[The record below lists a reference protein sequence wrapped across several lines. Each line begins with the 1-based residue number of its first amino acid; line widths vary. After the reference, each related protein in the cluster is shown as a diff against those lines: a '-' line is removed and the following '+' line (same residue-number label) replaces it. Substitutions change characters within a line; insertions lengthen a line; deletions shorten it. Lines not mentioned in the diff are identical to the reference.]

1 MTSRPVYLDN
11 QATTPMDPSVREAM
25 WPWLC
30 EQFGNPHS
38 SDHGFGWEAS
48 RAVGEAR
55 ARVAQLVNADDDE
68 IVFTSGATEACNLAL
83 RGVAGREGNGRKN
96 RIVTVATEHPA
107 VLETVQDLGRS
118 GFDAVV
124 LPVGANGLVDLVELE
139 SATDERTLL
148 VSVMAVNNEIGVV
161 QPLTEIAKRCRKI
174 GALFHTD
181 ATQAAGRMKI
191 DVEEW
196 DVDLLSISGHKVY
209 GPKGVG
215 ALFVRSG
222 VDLRPVITG
231 GGQERGLRGGTVPVP
246 LAVGLGEACRV
257 ASEKRA
263 DDCGRMRRL
272 AGRLYE
278 ALLEVR
284 PDTRLFGDAQ
294 NRVAGNL
301 NIGFPGVLAE
311 EVIAAVSDRLAV
323 SSGSACSSATLEP
336 SRVLVA
342 LGLDEETAATGLRIS
357 LGRFTTDEDIDEAVS
372 VLTKSKI
379 IARRI

>member
-1 MTSRPVYLDN
+1 MNSRPVYLDN

-38 SDHGFGWEAS
+38 SDHGYGWEAS

-55 ARVAQLVNADDDE
+55 ARVAQLVNADDEE
-68 IVFTSGATEACNLAL
+68 IVFTSGATESCNLAL
-83 RGVAGREGNGRKN
+83 RGVAGWKGNDGRN

-107 VLETVQDLGRS
+107 VLETVQDLGRW
-118 GFDAVV
+118 GFDTVV
-124 LPVGANGLVDLVELE
+124 LPVGANGLVDLPELE
-139 SATDERTLL
+139 RATDERTLL

-161 QPLTEIAKRCRKI
+161 QPLTEIGKRCREI

-181 ATQAAGRMKI
+181 ATQAVGRLEI
-191 DVEEW
+191 DVDEW

-231 GGQERGLRGGTVPVP
+231 GGQEWGLRGGTVPVP
-246 LAVGLGEACRV
+246 LAVGLGEASRMAAGKRV
-257 ASEKRA
+257 
-263 DDCGRMRRL
+263 DDCERMGRL

-284 PDTRLFGDAQ
+284 PDIRLFGDVDK
-294 NRVAGNL
+294 RIAGNL
-301 NIGFPGVLAE
+301 SIGFPGVLAE
-311 EVIAAVSDRLAV
+311 EIIAAVSDRLAV
-323 SSGSACSSATLEP
+323 SSGSACSSARLEP
-336 SRVLVA
+336 SRVLLA
-342 LGLDEETAATGLRIS
+342 LGLDEETAATGIRIS